1 MFLVIQWLVKKSI
14 ETRKQMHDYIKSYST
29 WQFSKFHN
37 QSNKQEIDAQTK
49 ELIDS
54 DLFKHPKRRF
64 RHPARDK
71 IVDEG
76 KRVKTTLL
84 EYGYNIAGQFVD
96 DKNIAGDSND
106 SNEDAKELEKLLKIE
121 QSTNRISA
129 ALVGTIVESQSDEIQ
144 KLAREYSKNLVNQ
157 IERPDHKELLL
168 RKKIELIKKELTA
181 CQQRDEETNN
191 KISTIKEQID
201 FIKEKQTSIK
211 SEFEQIDE
219 IKNEKEIEE
228 KKNLSHI
235 LESLKRQKTEF
246 KAHCREEKMRL
257 EKEIEEMMKQSDNED
272 DEGEI
277 ETELVAQRDK
287 HSKVKLQLGLKSKEI
302 AKLQRRLDDIPSRAE
317 LSQYQKRFI
326 ELYNQGLCFEN
337 NYSNRYSN

>member
-1 MFLVIQWLVKKSI
+1 MIQWLVKKSI

-37 QSNKQEIDAQTK
+37 QSNKQFIDAETK

-64 RHPARDK
+64 RHPARNQ
-71 IVDEG
+71 ILDEG

-96 DKNIAGDSND
+96 NQSIAGGDLSEK
-106 SNEDAKELEKLLKIE
+106 NEDAKELENLLKIE

-144 KLAREYSKNLVNQ
+144 KLAREYNKNLVNQ
-157 IERPDHKELLL
+157 VERPDHKELLL
-168 RKKIELIKKELTA
+168 RKKIEFAKKEFTA
-181 CQQRDEETNN
+181 SQQRDEETNN
-191 KISTIKEQID
+191 KIETIKEQID
-201 FIKEKQTSIK
+201 LIREKQTSIK

-235 LESLKRQKTEF
+235 LESLKRQKSEF

-277 ETELVAQRDK
+277 ETELTAQRDK
-287 HSKVKLQLGLKSKEI
+287 NSKVKLQLGLKSKEI

-337 NYSNRYSN
+337 

>member
-1 MFLVIQWLVKKSI
+1 MIQWLVKKSI

-29 WQFSKFHN
+29 WQFRKFHD
-37 QSNKQEIDAQTK
+37 QSNKQEIDAETK
-49 ELIDS
+49 QLIDS

-64 RHPARDK
+64 RHPARDE
-71 IVDEG
+71 ILDEE

-96 DKNIAGDSND
+96 NQGIAGGDSSEKNQD
-106 SNEDAKELEKLLKIE
+106 EKELENLLKIE

-144 KLAREYSKNLVNQ
+144 KLTREFSKNLVNQ
-157 IERPDHKELLL
+157 VERPDHKELLL
-168 RKKIELIKKELTA
+168 RKKIELAKKELTA
-181 CQQRDEETNN
+181 SQQRDEETNN
-191 KISTIKEQID
+191 KIETIKEQID
-201 FIKEKQTSIK
+201 LIREKQTSIK

-235 LESLKRQKTEF
+235 LESLKRQKSEF

-277 ETELVAQRDK
+277 EIELTAQRDK
-287 HSKVKLQLGLKSKEI
+287 NSKVKLQLGLKSKEI

-326 ELYNQGLCFEN
+326 ELYNQGLYLEN
-337 NYSNRYSN
+337 